1 MCQNGHNDK
10 NSHLRVTLNNILGL
24 EDSDSLL
31 HNDNENDEKS
41 YGGYVNGPDRHLD
54 SNDED
59 LQNMV
64 DEEMN
69 RSHQSDEE
77 ECLSVSDCKEYDHQ
91 DHGTKE
97 DEGTMHNDGYTDAQ
111 YTAGPIIARNQSKTE
126 DCKVRVNFHL
136 MSDGL
141 CIVTMVIL
149 EHNHELDPTLSYFF
163 PCHRKLR
170 RTLKRSLVA
179 HDIAV

>member
-41 YGGYVNGPDRHLD
+41 YGGYVDGPDRHLD

-59 LQNMV
+59 FQNMV

-77 ECLSVSDCKEYDHQ
+77 ESLSVFDCKEYDHQ

-97 DEGTMHNDGYTDAQ
+97 DEGTMHDDGYTDAQ
-111 YTAGPIIARNQSKTE
+111 YTAGPIIGISFRSVQFSFIFYKEPSRLTGFGIIKKKSK
-126 DCKVRVNFHL
+126 K
-136 MSDGL
+136 M
-141 CIVTMVIL
+141 I
-149 EHNHELDPTLSYFF
+149 
-163 PCHRKLR
+163 K
-170 RTLKRSLVA
+170 
-179 HDIAV
+179 